1 MIRFF
6 EPQDIN
12 GLVRLARYHSK
23 ELEQD
28 GVLPIDD
35 VYLTRNLRRLLMDS
49 TVQCLVVEEK
59 DEIIGYAIFY
69 LHTKLW
75 NPTLFGQL
83 AFFYILEGARNKYV
97 ADQLWNEIIAVCKK
111 SGAQFFESDICAF
124 NAEWHGSEKAIDR
137 ASTYFEHK
145 NGDHCGNH
153 YIHRITA

>member
-35 VYLTRNLRRLLMDS
+35 VYLTRNLRKMLMDS
-49 TVQCLVVEEK
+49 SVQCIVVEK
-59 DEIIGYAIFY
+59 NDEIIGYAIFY

-83 AFFYILEGARNKYV
+83 AFFYILEGERNKYPT
-97 ADQLWNEIIAVCKK
+97 DQGWVVLKTSNLAKFV
-111 SGAQFFESDICAF
+111 
-124 NAEWHGSEKAIDR
+124 N
-137 ASTYFEHK
+137 
-145 NGDHCGNH
+145 
-153 YIHRITA
+153 